1 MHPPAIPDPLHAPI
15 TDLGSAHAAIAAVM
29 VCVAQAG
36 ATVRP
41 APDEPVGCCGRG
53 CEGCVW
59 LGWFGALARW
69 RSAALEAVA
78 AAGGGTA

>member
-1 MHPPAIPDPLHAPI
+1 MHQITPPDPLHAPI
-15 TDLGSAHAAIAAVM
+15 ADRDSAHAAIAAVM
-29 VCVAQAG
+29 ARVAQAG

>member
-41 APDEPVGCCGRG
+41 APDEPV
-53 CEGCVW
+53 
-59 LGWFGALARW
+59 A
-69 RSAALEAVA
+69 A
-78 AAGGGTA
+78 AAGLRRSPNCP